1 VCITLYIQRSLNAP
15 RYNNYDYREKFG
27 IETST
32 ETPSLCSVENEYLRV
47 TILGNRWTALKLKHK
62 QEGWAVS
69 DRWRDALSL
78 DMV

>member
-1 VCITLYIQRSLNAP
+1 MCITLYIQRSLNAP

-47 TILGNRWTALKLKHK
+47 TILGNR
-62 QEGWAVS
+62 
-69 DRWRDALSL
+69 
-78 DMV
+78 